1 MSKTMSRLGL
11 ALLSA
16 SAAIGFGLQGSPAL
30 AEGAVATPAA
40 VIKANETP
48 GLKTAVFAGGCF
60 WGVEAVFSHIKG
72 VTSAVSGFDGGDAST
87 AHYERV
93 SDGDTGHAEAV
104 KVTYDPKIVRYD
116 ELLRVFFAV
125 VTDPT
130 ELNRQ
135 GPDTGTQ
142 YRNALFPQSPE
153 QNRVA
158 AAYLAQLKVL
168 NPWHRP
174 IVTRVESGHP
184 FFAAEGYHQD
194 FAAHNPDHP
203 YIVRWDLPKVAALKR
218 MFPQYWKADFTRG

>member
-1 MSKTMSRLGL
+1 MSKTISRLGIVLL
-11 ALLSA
+11 AA
-16 SAAIGFGLQGSPAL
+16 SAGFALQGTPAL
-30 AEGAVATPAA
+30 AEGAVPTPAA
-40 VIKANETP
+40 VIRANETP

-72 VTSAVSGFDGGDAST
+72 VTSAVSGFDGGDGVT

-135 GPDTGTQ
+135 GPDSGTQ

-168 NPWHRP
+168 NPWHHQ
-174 IVTRVESGHP
+174 IVTRIESGRP
-184 FFAAEGYHQD
+184 FYAAEGYHQD
-194 FAAHNPDHP
+194 FAQKNPDHP
-203 YIVRWDLPKVAALKR
+203 YITRWDLPKVAALKR
-218 MFPQYWKADFTRG
+218 MFPQYWKTDFTRG